1 MKRVFQE
8 EVSLSLSREGNM
20 FDTLGLICMISW
32 YMMLFH
38 PLHADIQCM
47 ESDRQESPI
56 TNVNADWRKMELSWE
71 SSRNF
76 SEYKCIIMDRGM
88 EYIDTEV
95 DSPLCSFPV
104 ELYMPLHKGVTFII
118 EVPNTNISK
127 QCSFLPGGMK
137 GSAIENFSC
146 VIYNIFLMN
155 CTWQAGRDAP
165 ADTQYF
171 LYWQNSIDEEEM
183 ECELYIK
190 DENCRNVGCI
200 FQNVSIGMEKAYFLV
215 NGSSKDSLIQFYDE
229 YIDLYKIEI
238 LTAPLNVTA
247 HCTRDIMGCIIT
259 WHPPLTSHVEN
270 TKCFQYEISIQN
282 KDEPKEEKKLPRVRN
297 DRYEFQNYNEKK
309 RYTLKIRARGKNCLV
324 SSNWGEWSEPIEFG
338 QGKDYF
344 IFVILF
350 LIALGTITITLLL
363 YCLFKRYCSFKNL
376 FPPIPQP
383 RDKFNALTDEDIQT
397 EYLSLPIKSHTEKI
411 TTIEE

>member
-1 MKRVFQE
+1 
-8 EVSLSLSREGNM
+8 M
-20 FDTLGLICMISW
+20 FVTLGLICMIWW

-47 ESDRQESPI
+47 EYTWESPI
-56 TNVNADWRKMELSWE
+56 TNVNVDWRRMELSWE

-76 SEYKCIIMDRGM
+76 SKYKCTIMNMNMEDR
-88 EYIDTEV
+88 EEEV
-95 DSPLCSFPV
+95 NSPLCSFPV
-104 ELYMPLHKGVTFII
+104 ELYFPLHKGVFFTI

-127 QCSFLPGGMK
+127 QCTFLPGGMN

-155 CTWQAGRDAP
+155 CTWQAGRHAP

-171 LYWQNSIDEEEM
+171 LYWQNSRDEEEM

-190 DENCRNVGCI
+190 DENGRNMGCI
-200 FQNVSIGMEKAYFLV
+200 FQNVSIGTEKAYFLV

-247 HCTRDIMGCIIT
+247 HCTRDSAGCIIT
-259 WHPPLTSHVEN
+259 WHPPLTSHVEKA
-270 TKCFQYEISIQN
+270 KCFQYEISIQN
-282 KDEPKEEKKLPRVRN
+282 KDEPKEEKKLPHVRN

-309 RYTLKIRARGKNCLV
+309 RYILKIRACGANCLV

-350 LIALGTITITLLL
+350 LIALGTISVTLLQ
-363 YCLFKRYCSFKNL
+363 YCLFKRYCSYKSL

-383 RDKFNALTDEDIQT
+383 RDKLNVLTDEDIQT
-397 EYLSLPIKSHTEKI
+397 GYVNLPTKSHTEEI
-411 TTIEE
+411 TTVEE